1 MQQPPPYGQP
11 APYTQQTP
19 PAQSPYEQSPYG
31 GPPQQDFQPQQEDS
45 DKIIAA
51 LAYIFCPWVSVL
63 ILVTDMKNKP
73 FLKYHA
79 YQGLT
84 LALVAFVLSCTVV
97 GLCLLPFVLIAQF
110 WFAYQAYAT
119 GYFVIPTL
127 TDWTAKLFKDF
138 PRPSNPL

>member
-1 MQQPPPYGQP
+1 MQQPPSSGQPPPYAQQEPFGQQPYGQP
-11 APYTQQTP
+11 
-19 PAQSPYEQSPYG
+19 PYG
-31 GPPQQDFQPQQEDS
+31 GPPQQDLQPQEDS
-45 DKIIAA
+45 DKILAA
-51 LAYIFCPWVSVL
+51 LTYIFCPWVSIL
-63 ILVTDMKNKP
+63 ILVTEMKNKP

-84 LALVAFVLSCTVV
+84 LALVAFVLSITVV

-119 GYFVIPTL
+119 GIFVIPTL

-138 PRPSNPL
+138 PQQPSNF